1 MISTVI
7 VTALGSTFRVEPAI
21 GDVATRELASAG
33 ADRRTVN
40 PRAAITAVKRF
51 TCYTDPLSN
60 LLLIRLYRLTSL
72 DLTTSP

>member
-1 MISTVI
+1 
-7 VTALGSTFRVEPAI
+7 
-21 GDVATRELASAG
+21 VATRELASAG

-40 PRAAITAVKRF
+40 PSAAITAVKRF

-72 DLTTSP
+72 DLSTSP